1 MKAYLLKA
9 EKVRSSYVDLNEHP
23 FIKAMFMG
31 KLVMMANIVAIN
43 FLIVKIIFSW
53 TIN

>member
-1 MKAYLLKA
+1 MKAYFLKA
-9 EKVRSSYVDLNEHP
+9 EKVRSSYVDLNEHS

-31 KLVMMANIVAIN
+31 KLVMMANIVTIN